1 MTSTIL
7 LNGLRDE
14 LKSLFEKEGA
24 PKLIPGEQF
33 FRNYINDNTPDDM
46 NDEDEFVNNNYDL
59 FQNYLGQYDWVDV
72 DKESQILI
80 NKLYIEENIDL
91 NLTDSG
97 SEKKDNFNE
106 LNQVNLK
113 EKLDNDDIELVR
125 IILLDSELKYEHK
138 EEISYKAAESA
149 DKLTSFTDDEKAE
162 LWLKAAEF
170 STSHTKT
177 IECYENAADLKAK
190 LFKFEEAAGFIE
202 KCIVIMDARYS
213 TKGVGVLLKIRNR
226 INLIFSSKNTS
237 INELLRLSRKYR
249 LLSEQAGLRD
259 EASIGFVFE
268 YDTIMQNQA
277 WCGLRLLS
285 VLYWLF
291 AKYGESPLRV
301 LLCSMFIIFSWAGI
315 YDYLGISY
323 NLSGT
328 PPNLDD
334 YLLNVYFSV
343 VTFTTLGYGD
353 FSPTSDGRIIAATQA
368 LIGLF
373 MTSLFLVT
381 FVRRFSR

>member
-1 MTSTIL
+1 MTSTTL
-7 LNGLRDE
+7 LNELRDE
-14 LKSLFEKEGA
+14 LKNLFEKEDA
-24 PKLIPGEQF
+24 PKFIPGEQF
-33 FRNYINDNTPDDM
+33 FRNYINDNAPDDM
-46 NDEDEFVNNNYDL
+46 NDEDEFVNKNYDS
-59 FQNYLGQYDWVDV
+59 FQNHLSQYEWVNV

-80 NKLYIEENIDL
+80 NKLRIEEDIDL

-97 SEKKDNFNE
+97 SEQKDNFDE
-106 LNQVNLK
+106 LDRVNLK
-113 EKLDNDDIELVR
+113 DELDNDDIELVR
-125 IILLDSELKYEHK
+125 MTLLDDELKYKFK

-149 DKLTSFTDDEKAE
+149 DKVTSFTDDEKAG
-162 LWLKAAEF
+162 LWLKAAKF
-170 STSHTKT
+170 STSDTKT
-177 IECYENAADLKAK
+177 IECFENAADLKAK
-190 LFKFEEAAGFIE
+190 LFKFEEAVGFIE
-202 KCIVIMDARYS
+202 KCIVIMEHRYS
-213 TKGVGVLLKIRNR
+213 TKGTGLFLKIKNR

-237 INELLRLSRKYR
+237 MNELLRLSRKYR
-249 LLSEQAGLRD
+249 LLAEQAGLRD

-268 YDTIMQNQA
+268 YDTIMQSQA

-301 LLCSMFIIFSWAGI
+301 LLCSLFFIFSWAGI

-328 PPNLDD
+328 TPDLDD
-334 YLLNVYFSV
+334 YFLNVYFSV

-353 FSPTSDGRIIAATQA
+353 FSPISYGRMIAATQA
-368 LIGLF
+368 LTGLF